1 MRDVLSITKA
11 LSDETRVRALL
22 SVEDGELCLCQIIDV
37 LALAPSTVS
46 QHMKVLQQARLVERR
61 KRGKWHFYRLA
72 DGSDGLAARRALDWI
87 RSELRHDPVIRKDAR
102 KIREVRRKN
111 LEDLSACYRV

>member
-22 SVEDGELCLCQIIDV
+22 SVKDGELCLCQIIDV
-37 LALAPSTVS
+37 LGLAPSTVS
-46 QHMKVLQQARLVERR
+46 KHMKVLQQARLVERR

-72 DGSDGLAARRALDWI
+72 DGGDGPAARRAFEWI
-87 RSELRHDPVIRKDAR
+87 RTELRHDPTIRQDAR
-102 KIREVRRKN
+102 KIREVRRKD